1 MIFNLSEEEV
11 SAINLKHL
19 RTVDKLYRINSGV
32 GSNLLSVRND
42 TMVLEI
48 NINDKWLEN
57 KTLKQTSNQFLNCWK
72 KFNSVLQKSRYYTV
86 YIYNASPLWFMIG
99 GNATKEEISLELK
112 KLNPKTAK
120 RLLGVFSN
128 KELNSLS
135 PENLN

>member
-32 GSNLLSVRND
+32 GSNLLSVHND

>member
-11 SAINLKHL
+11 SVINLKHL